1 MDVTTQ
7 IDRLETYVLRPGAF
21 DGLNIPRNLD
31 RGIVA
36 QFIAARISPPV
47 SIKSLKRLEI
57 VVTFYDLQ
65 EVCGHLQGLL
75 SDPGARFGIT
85 EYAVIARTIAA
96 NCPPPAQQQMASYAQ
111 TLVSRAKTAAEMTEL
126 LDLQDRIG
134 PGFDP
139 TLLANRLA
147 QLRALATS
155 DPDPQAKFQIIP
167 LDQIILQSL
176 PRIQKANEIK
186 ARILANP
193 DREYRLLQLVK
204 IYLGLEYGYAEY
216 LTPWAIARLKRE
228 TWGVQP
234 ADQATRKENPGL
246 RAEVAKVFETTAAN
260 LRGLPGVDPA
270 DYDSLRVTCLRA
282 ADFFG
287 QAVSAADRVF
297 IAKHGAGQVDML
309 SND

>member
-1 MDVTTQ
+1 MNVTTQ
-7 IDRLETYVLRPGAF
+7 IEKLETYILRPGPF
-21 DGLNIPRNLD
+21 DDLNIPRDLD
-31 RGIVA
+31 RGSVA
-36 QFIAARISPPV
+36 QFITTRISPPL
-47 SIKSLKRLEI
+47 SMKSLKRLEN
-57 VVTFYDLQ
+57 VVTFYLLQ

-75 SDPGARFGIT
+75 SQSSASFGT
-85 EYAVIARTIAA
+85 AEHAVIARTIAA
-96 NCPPPAQQQMASYAQ
+96 NCPPPAPQQMASYAQ
-111 TLVSRAKTAAEMTEL
+111 TLLSRAKTSTEMAEL

-139 TLLANRLA
+139 TPLANRLV

-167 LDQIILQSL
+167 LDQMYSQSL

-186 ARILANP
+186 AHILASP
-193 DREYRLLQLVK
+193 DRKYRLLQLVK

-246 RAEVAKVFETTAAN
+246 LAEVAKVFETTAAN
-260 LRGLPGVDPA
+260 LTGLPGVDPA

-282 ADFFG
+282 AHFFG
-287 QAVSAADRVF
+287 QTLSAPDRAF